1 MAKTAAKNQKVNME
15 NVEQLLKILLA
26 VNKLHEEQQINIL
39 MNQISEME
47 QKYAGVMQELTD
59 IKGQLNEALSKNE
72 SDPVISQN
80 KGVFQKLG
88 EQMDGTIAARQQK
101 LENIKQDLNQKA
113 QTVVQKFK
121 EIGIKALNKVCEFLG
136 IQEKLVELRDHAR
149 SSEMDMKIRVEKI
162 DMVEKELSGA
172 AFQIRNAGRII
183 AGKEQAVATSSETSK
198 GFSLLQMI
206 KNHFLKRQ
214 EAYARR
220 AEKLDHAIDKFRS
233 LEEKA
238 SVLGKLAEN
247 KEQLSEKEKS
257 NEGDRAVSKETEHR
271 REEAVR

>member
-1 MAKTAAKNQKVNME
+1 MEKVAVMNQKVGME
-15 NVEQLLKILLA
+15 NVEQLLKILLV
-26 VNKLHEEQQINIL
+26 VNKLHEEQQINLL

-47 QKYAGVMQELTD
+47 QNYAAVMQELTD
-59 IKGQLNEALSKNE
+59 IKGQLNEALSKNV

-80 KGVFQKLG
+80 KGAFQKLG
-88 EQMDGTIAARQQK
+88 EQIDVTIAARQQK

-136 IQEKLVELRDHAR
+136 IQEKLVELRNHAR

-172 AFQIRNAGRII
+172 ASQIRNAGRII
-183 AGKEQAVATSSETSK
+183 AGKERVTDSSETPK
-198 GFSLLQMI
+198 GFSLLHMI

-220 AEKLDHAIDKFRS
+220 AEKLDHAIEKFRS

-247 KEQLSEKEKS
+247 KEQISEKEKS
-257 NEGDRAVSKETEHR
+257 KEGDRAASKETEHR

>member
-1 MAKTAAKNQKVNME
+1 MAKAAAKSQKVSME
-15 NVEQLLKILLA
+15 NVEQLMKILLA
-26 VNKLHEEQQINIL
+26 VNKLHEEQQINLL

-47 QKYAGVMQELTD
+47 QNYAAVTQELTD
-59 IKGQLNEALSKNE
+59 IKGQLNEVLSKKE

-80 KGVFQKLG
+80 KGAFQKLG
-88 EQMDGTIAARQQK
+88 EQIDVTIETRQQK

-121 EIGIKALNKVCEFLG
+121 QIGIKALNKVCEFLG

-149 SSEMDMKIRVEKI
+149 SSEMDMKIKVEKI

-172 AFQIRNAGRII
+172 ASQIRNAGRII
-183 AGKEQAVATSSETSK
+183 AGKEAVTASSETSK
-198 GFSLLQMI
+198 GFSLLRMI

-220 AEKLDHAIDKFRS
+220 AEKLDHAIEKFRS

-247 KEQLSEKEKS
+247 KEQISEKEKGK
-257 NEGDRAVSKETEHR
+257 EGDRAASKETEHR